1 MLREN
6 VIVSGSLD
14 VSGQY
19 IIPRGPRANRP
30 SSPEIGS
37 LYLEE
42 SSSGSFV
49 VTYTA
54 SSNRD
59 DGWEPVGSQIELGFY
74 IDK

>member
-42 SSSGSFV
+42 S
-49 VTYTA
+49 
-54 SSNRD
+54 R
-59 DGWEPVGSQIELGFY
+59 L
-74 IDK
+74 